1 MPQKQKEPSLKQKKT
16 GSPMKIQW
24 FLIVLFSTNI
34 MFGQV
39 SFEAK
44 PSKTT
49 LGVNERLRVDF
60 VMNQDGDNF
69 SPPDFVNFKVVGGPS
84 QSINN
89 SWINGV
95 RSFSK
100 SYTYFLAPK
109 KSGVFTIGQST
120 IEIDGEVYKTSPI
133 KITVTAAVDIPKDP
147 NDPNYIASESIHLVA
162 EVSKT
167 NPYLNEA
174 ISVVYKLY
182 VAENT
187 GVRNW
192 SEIDTPRYNDFWSQN
207 IEVKGLSVKEGQY
220 KGENYRYVVLKKA
233 VLFPQKTGKLSIEP
247 LALDVSVEVPSNR
260 RDIFGRLTT
269 TTTNRTVTA
278 GRRTINV
285 KPLPEKNKP
294 DDFSGAVGEFD
305 FNAVASKT
313 SLIASEAFALRLEV
327 TGKGNLKL
335 FEIPKPSLPAT
346 LEVFEPEHKENISTL
361 ISGMR
366 GSISDNYTIV
376 PNEQGQYPI
385 PTLSFSYFDLKSK
398 SYKTIKSKQV
408 VISVAA
414 DPTSA
419 NTPTVSKSLNSAE
432 NASPADRF
440 SSFKTET
447 SLQPIQEKPFHGT
460 PLFWVLFLGPII
472 LIPLTIMITKKQ
484 RNSAMDVEG
493 NKIKQNNKLARKYLS
508 EAKSRIGEKERFYE
522 ALDRALHKYLKAK
535 LRLETS
541 DISKD
546 KIREL
551 LENKG
556 VVKDNINTF
565 IEVLQSCEI
574 ARYTPLVAADMKR
587 DYSIALEAIGALD
600 KHLK

>member
-1 MPQKQKEPSLKQKKT
+1 MKT
-16 GSPMKIQW
+16 QW
-24 FLIVLFSTNI
+24 FLVLLFTVNAV
-34 MFGQV
+34 FGQI

-49 LGVNERLRVDF
+49 LGVNERLRIDF

-109 KSGVFTIGQST
+109 KRGVFTIGQST
-120 IEIDGEVYKTSPI
+120 IEIDGEIYKTSPI

-147 NDPNYIASESIHLVA
+147 NDPSYIASESIHLVA

-233 VLFPQKTGKLSIEP
+233 VLFPQKTGKLVIEP
-247 LALDVSVEVPSNR
+247 LTLDVSVEVPSNR

-269 TTTNRTVTA
+269 TTTSRTVTA

-294 DDFSGAVGEFD
+294 ADFSGAVGKFD
-305 FNAVASKT
+305 FNVVTSKN
-313 SLIASEAFALRLEV
+313 SMIASEAFTLRLEV
-327 TGKGNLKL
+327 SGKGNLKL

-346 LEVFEPEHKENISTL
+346 LEVYEPEHKENIATQL
-361 ISGMR
+361 SGMR
-366 GSISDNYTIV
+366 GSISDNYTVV

-385 PTLSFSYFDLKSK
+385 PSVSFSYFDLESK
-398 SYKTIKSKQV
+398 SYKTIPSNQIIV
-408 VISVAA
+408 SVAA
-414 DPTSA
+414 DPTVSSVA
-419 NTPTVSKSLNSAE
+419 PESSSDYNTNRNT
-432 NASPADRF
+432 ASEQF

-447 SLQPIQEKPFHGT
+447 TFVPIQKKPFHGSG
-460 PLFWVLFLGPII
+460 LFWVLFLGPLL
-472 LIPLTIMITKKQ
+472 LIPLTIIVTKK
-484 RNSAMDVEG
+484 RRDRALDVEG
-493 NKIKQNNKLARKYLS
+493 NKIKQNNKLALKYLG
-508 EAKSRIGEKERFYE
+508 EAKSRIGAKDEFYE

-535 LRLETS
+535 LKLETS
-541 DISKD
+541 EISKD
-546 KIREL
+546 KILEL
-551 LENKG
+551 LKNRG
-556 VVKDNINTF
+556 VFESDIETF
-565 IEVLQSCEI
+565 LGVLQSCEL
-574 ARYTPLVAADMKR
+574 ARYTPLDTADMKR
-587 DYSIALEAIGALD
+587 DYSAASLAISALD
-600 KHLK
+600 KQLK